1 MDRKDL
7 KLKLNLLKINPNQ
20 YALDGDLK
28 SDAIILNENYNKWE
42 VYYFDE
48 RGGKHD
54 EKEYD
59 SESNACND
67 IYNRFQNSKIIED
80 EFEINS

>member
-1 MDRKDL
+1 MDKKDL
-7 KLKLNLLKINPNQ
+7 KLKLDLLEINPNQ

-28 SDAIILNENYNKWE
+28 SDAIILYENYNKWE

-54 EKEYD
+54 EKEFN
-59 SESNACND
+59 SERDACNY
-67 IYNRFQNSKIIED
+67 IYKRFKHD
-80 EFEINS
+80 